1 MLVLLKALARLSGW
15 SSLVCR
21 LAVVILRNPLRLLG
35 WKAYERWLL
44 TLRLPVGGLALAN
57 DPAIVEAVLR
67 NRDGVFPKSS
77 HLTAILRPLIGEGV
91 FGQGGSE
98 AVKDMR
104 KAYFLALA
112 GVPGEEVER
121 VSRRLSREYLARW
134 QAAPS
139 GVAVPRELSR
149 LTIDIVTEC
158 LLGGRFTPAQSEAF
172 VDAFFTYHRRA
183 SAFLL
188 MCSGNALRDT
198 PALLGRM
205 ELEPVGLRLR
215 EMIQERFVTP
225 WLDRPEAAWPPFH
238 RQVLDTLR
246 RTSGEA
252 ADRAALEARLL
263 DEVAVMIL
271 AGHETTASVLSWLL
285 WELSGGALPD
295 GDRPRAESV
304 EALIQESLRL
314 YPPIAFFL
322 RDVEAVTEFR
332 GKTLAAG
339 SAILVSPWTLQRHKG
354 LWQEAE
360 RFCPARWLR
369 KEGAATHDRNTFVPF
384 GGGSRLCPGKHFAGI
399 EMQAIVEEI
408 VSGATLRRV
417 DTTPPR
423 PLGALTTRP
432 HYDFRLAFG
441 AP

>member
-1 MLVLLKALARLSGW
+1 MLVLLKALARLSAW
-15 SSLVCR
+15 SPLICR
-21 LAVVILRNPLRLLG
+21 LAVVLLRNPLRLLG

-57 DPAIVEAVLR
+57 DPAIVETVLR
-67 NRDGVFPKSS
+67 NRDDVFPKSA
-77 HLTAILRPLIGEGV
+77 HLALILRPLIGEGV
-91 FGQGGSE
+91 FGQGGGE
-98 AVKDMR
+98 LVKNMR

-112 GVPGEEVER
+112 GVPDEEVDR
-121 VSRRLSREYLARW
+121 VSRRLCQEYLVRW
-134 QAAPS
+134 RAAPS

-158 LLGGRFTPAQSEAF
+158 LLGGRFAPAQSEAF

-205 ELEPVGLRLR
+205 QLEPVGRRLR
-215 EMIQERFVTP
+215 EMIQDCFVAP
-225 WLDRPEAAWPPFH
+225 WLGQPEAGWPPFH

-246 RTSGEA
+246 RAYGEGVE
-252 ADRAALEARLL
+252 RVVLEARLL

-285 WELSGGALPD
+285 WELSGGALPES
-295 GDRPRAESV
+295 DRPRAESV
-304 EALIQESLRL
+304 DAMIQESLRL

-339 SAILVSPWTLQRHKG
+339 SAVVISPWTLQRHKG
-354 LWQEAE
+354 LWQDAE
-360 RFCPARWLR
+360 RFCPARWFR

-384 GGGSRLCPGKHFAGI
+384 GGGGRLCPGRNFAGI

-417 DTTPPR
+417 DSAPPR